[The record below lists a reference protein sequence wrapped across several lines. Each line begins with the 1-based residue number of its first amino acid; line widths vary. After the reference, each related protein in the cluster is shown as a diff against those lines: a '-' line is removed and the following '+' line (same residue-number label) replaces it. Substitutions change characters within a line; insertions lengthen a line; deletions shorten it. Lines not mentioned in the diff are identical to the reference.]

1 LNPLILQEGR
11 FTLGPLQCHEGASDT
26 PAADVYELSDEMTLA
41 PLAVEMK
48 ELYFEFR
55 TTACG
60 WRMEILTL
68 STGGGGNVE
77 LSLRLA
83 ADNRLEMNDQAVVAA
98 AEGGERLCGGRWHAV
113 VIDRSHLGR
122 VKNAVGFSTL
132 FMKDKGDVSRTRNF
146 H

>member
-1 LNPLILQEGR
+1 
-11 FTLGPLQCHEGASDT
+11 
-26 PAADVYELSDEMTLA
+26 MTLA

-55 TTACG
+55 TTACSR
-60 WRMEILTL
+60 RMEILTL
-68 STGGGGNVE
+68 STGGASGGIVE

-83 ADNRLEMNDQAVVAA
+83 ADNSLELNDRAVV

-122 VKNAVGFSTL
+122 VKNAV
-132 FMKDKGDVSRTRNF
+132 
-146 H
+146 

>member
-1 LNPLILQEGR
+1 
-11 FTLGPLQCHEGASDT
+11 
-26 PAADVYELSDEMTLA
+26 MTLA

-60 WRMEILTL
+60 RRMEILTL
-68 STGGGGNVE
+68 STGGAGGGGNVE

-83 ADNRLEMNDQAVVAA
+83 ADNSLELNGQAVVA
-98 AEGGERLCGGRWHAV
+98 EWGGERLCGGRWHAV

-122 VKNAVGFSTL
+122 VTKVVAFFYV
-132 FMKDKGDVSRTRNF
+132 VYER
-146 H
+146 

>member
-1 LNPLILQEGR
+1 
-11 FTLGPLQCHEGASDT
+11 
-26 PAADVYELSDEMTLA
+26 VYELSDEMTLA

-60 WRMEILTL
+60 RRMEILTL
-68 STGGGGNVE
+68 STGGGGVVE

-83 ADNRLEMNDQAVVAA
+83 ADNSLELNGQAVVVV

-122 VKNAVGFSTL
+122 VNNAVAFFYIVYERQGRCF
-132 FMKDKGDVSRTRNF
+132 KTRHF
-146 H
+146 R

>member
-1 LNPLILQEGR
+1 
-11 FTLGPLQCHEGASDT
+11 
-26 PAADVYELSDEMTLA
+26 MTLA

-55 TTACG
+55 TTACSR
-60 WRMEILTL
+60 RMEILTL

-83 ADNRLEMNDQAVVAA
+83 ADNSLELNGQAVV

-122 VKNAVGFSTL
+122 VKNAVAFFYNVL
-132 FMKDKGDVSRTRNF
+132 ER
-146 H
+146 